1 MVIWKNTL
9 LLLLIF
15 LTNKEDRHDAV
26 DFYQM
31 AIEARKQIQRGKHLN
46 EKM

>member
-1 MVIWKNTL
+1 MEEYAVAVAD
-9 LLLLIF
+9 F
-15 LTNKEDRHDAV
+15 LTNKEDRHDAG